1 MEVIRNE
8 DLRYLL
14 ENKNEPSV
22 TMYLATTPGDK
33 DKNRIMIK
41 NALSK
46 VKDQINEKG
55 YDSQKIAGSIAQF
68 TELSDSLEF
77 LNAQSAG
84 LAVFINNEGVKT
96 FRLPHEFEIEVMVDS
111 IFHIKPLL
119 PLLTENSGFFV
130 LSISKNRLKLYEAD
144 RFEIKNVDIEGLPTD
159 MQSTLQY
166 DIDLNHASKVPQNV
180 SSGQRGGSASYHGH
194 GIGDE
199 TEKEFTLRYCQ
210 MVEKYI
216 SPYVNGKNKPM
227 VIAAVDY
234 IQSIYKDAS
243 SFKDITEKGISG
255 NPDMMTEEE
264 LRKQAWEI
272 IRPMLDKY
280 ADEAKNIY
288 GNLSNTER
296 ASDSISPI
304 VKAASFSR
312 IDTLFL
318 SRSAEEIIG
327 VYDKESNSVNT
338 DNLGDKNAEDLVG
351 VAVRQTLLNG
361 GRIYL
366 LEQEQMPGSH
376 QLAAIFRY

>member
-22 TMYLATTPGDK
+22 TIYLPTAPGEK

-46 VKDQINEKG
+46 VKDQIKEKG
-55 YDSQKIAGSIAQF
+55 YDAQKISGSVAQF
-68 TELSDSLEF
+68 SELSDSLEF
-77 LNAQSAG
+77 LNAQNAG
-84 LAVFINNEGVKT
+84 LAVFINNEGIKT
-96 FRLPHEFEIEVMVDS
+96 FRLPHEFENEVFVDS

-130 LSISKNRLKLYEAD
+130 LAISKNKLKLYEAD
-144 RFEIKNVDIEGLPTD
+144 RFEIKNVEIDGMPTD
-159 MQSTLQY
+159 MESTLQY
-166 DIDLNHASKVPQNV
+166 DIDLNQASKVPQNV
-180 SSGQRGGSASYHGH
+180 SSGQRGGSTSYHAH

-234 IQSIYKDAS
+234 IQSIYKEAS

-264 LRKQAWEI
+264 FRKQGWKI
-272 IRPMLDKY
+272 IRPLLHKY
-280 ADEAKNIY
+280 ADEAKNIF

-304 VKAASFSR
+304 VKAANFSR

-318 SRSAEEIIG
+318 SKSAEEIIG
-327 VYDKESNSVNT
+327 VYDKNSNTVNT
-338 DNLGDKNAEDLVG
+338 DNMGDKNAEDLVG

-361 GRIYL
+361 GRVYL
-366 LEQEQMPGSH
+366 LDQEDMPQSN

>member
-22 TMYLATTPGDK
+22 TMYLPTAPGDK

-46 VKDQINEKG
+46 VKDQLNEKG
-55 YDSQKIAGSIAQF
+55 YDAQKIAGSVAQF

-84 LAVFINNEGVKT
+84 LAVFINNEGIKT
-96 FRLPHEFEIEVMVDS
+96 FRLPHEFENEVMVDS

-144 RFEIKNVDIEGLPTD
+144 RFEIKNVEIAGMPTD
-159 MQSTLQY
+159 MDSTLQY
-166 DIDLNHASKVPQNV
+166 DIDETHFSRVPQNA
-180 SSGQRGGSASYHGH
+180 SSAKGSTSTHGH

-264 LRKQAWEI
+264 LRKQAWDI

-280 ADEAKNIY
+280 SDEAKNIY

-296 ASDSISPI
+296 ASASISPI

-361 GRIYL
+361 GRVYL

>member
-22 TMYLATTPGDK
+22 TIYLPTSAGVK

-46 VKDQINEKG
+46 VKDQMIEKG
-55 YDSQKIAGSIAQF
+55 YDAKKIAGSMAQF
-68 TELSDSLEF
+68 SELSDSLDF
-77 LNAQSAG
+77 LNAQERG
-84 LAVFINNEGVKT
+84 LAVFINSDGMRT
-96 FRLPHEFEIEVMVDS
+96 FRLPHEFENDVMVDS

-119 PLLTENSGFFV
+119 PLLTENSAFFV
-130 LSISKNRLKLYEAD
+130 LAISKNKLKLYEAD
-144 RFEIKNVDIEGLPTD
+144 RFEIKNVEIEGMPSD

-166 DIDLNHASKVPQNV
+166 DIDLDNASKLPQK
-180 SSGQRGGSASYHGH
+180 SGFGQKGSVVYHGQ

-210 MVEKYI
+210 MIEKYI
-216 SPYVNGKNKPM
+216 SPYVKGKNKPM

-234 IQSIYKDAS
+234 IQALYKDAS
-243 SFKDITEKGISG
+243 SFHDITEKGISG
-255 NPDMMTEEE
+255 NADMMTEDE
-264 LRKQAWEI
+264 LRKKSWEI
-272 IRPMLDKY
+272 IRPLLDKFT
-280 ADEAKNIY
+280 DEAKNIY
-288 GNLSNTER
+288 GNLSNSDK
-296 ASDSISPI
+296 ASNSISPI
-304 VKAASFSR
+304 VKAATFSR

-318 SRSAEEIIG
+318 SSSAEEIIG
-327 VYDKESNSVNT
+327 VYDKDSNSVNT
-338 DNLGDKNAEDLVG
+338 DNLGDKKAEDLVG
-351 VAVRQTLLNG
+351 LAVRQTLLNG

-366 LEQEQMPGSH
+366 LDQDQMPQST